1 MKRYFSKDYLIK
13 ALLLVSIMTIAIIGF
28 NILNDLTG
36 DFLSKVS
43 QALKSVIYPFSI
55 ALILSFIVEPLA
67 KIIDKKTFLNRTL
80 SIMSSIALGIIAIVG
95 ILSFTVAFI
104 IIQLDNLLTRL
115 INTLD
120 ESAVEYLL
128 EQVETFIT
136 SWSASINTEELFNQ
150 LQSGNLRLGDI
161 GDFFSASFTAV
172 INFASSFTHVMFT
185 IVLTPV
191 FMYFLIRDRTKI
203 FTSIISIFPSTWV
216 PHLRALGE
224 DSNRV
229 IKGYFMGHGLVML
242 FITLFFIIS
251 YTIMAIFIPNFT
263 ILHALLFAV
272 IMGLFSILPYLG
284 VWLSMA
290 MPIVML
296 SMLHLTHGADTSIYL
311 IGIALIFILNILEE
325 IIEST
330 LVQPNIFSK
339 HVHIH
344 PLAVL
349 SSFIFFGGV
358 FGLVGF
364 ILAVPIAGIIKA
376 TYQHFKYNQVSI
388 NKNEPSSK
396 ESTSS

>member
-1 MKRYFSKDYLIK
+1 
-13 ALLLVSIMTIAIIGF
+13 
-28 NILNDLTG
+28 
-36 DFLSKVS
+36 
-43 QALKSVIYPFSI
+43 
-55 ALILSFIVEPLA
+55 
-67 KIIDKKTFLNRTL
+67 
-80 SIMSSIALGIIAIVG
+80 
-95 ILSFTVAFI
+95 
-104 IIQLDNLLTRL
+104 
-115 INTLD
+115 
-120 ESAVEYLL
+120 L

-203 FTSIISIFPSTWV
+203 FTSIISMFPSTWV

-224 DSNRV
+224 NSNRV